1 MNGER
6 GAKKRDKRKWRI
18 GLGVEV
24 NLSRGGFDTR
34 VMFAVVLKSK
44 DAAVISR
51 VNNDNDRERD
61 DT

>member
-1 MNGER
+1 M
-6 GAKKRDKRKWRI
+6 
-18 GLGVEV
+18 GVEV